1 MPLWTLNTE
10 IALTTVDRA
19 KQHLNIPDA
28 DTDYDDILTRFINEA
43 SQRLEKMTGRRLKAR
58 DYSGSNPEHHDG
70 RMQNRLLAR
79 EWPINSVTELW
90 FDSSSEFTDTTNIV
104 DSGKYSID
112 DEKIGI
118 VLHKGCRFPRGT
130 RNIRLVYNGAS
141 VLFSGDT
148 LGLVEE
154 AETEGVYSPS
164 IAAEL
169 VMVNNAAN
177 VPIDSDVLIAAHH
190 GSGNSNSME
199 FIEAVSPQYVIF
211 PSITTILR

>member
-130 RNIRLVYNGAS
+130 RNIRLVYNGGYSEIPTDLEGACLWMVEYFYAQRS
-141 VLFSGDT
+141 NESIGTQTKSKNAENITYLKDVPEHVMDVINSYKRYEFPGAT
-148 LGLVEE
+148 L
-154 AETEGVYSPS
+154 
-164 IAAEL
+164 
-169 VMVNNAAN
+169 
-177 VPIDSDVLIAAHH
+177 
-190 GSGNSNSME
+190 
-199 FIEAVSPQYVIF
+199 AVDNI
-211 PSITTILR
+211 